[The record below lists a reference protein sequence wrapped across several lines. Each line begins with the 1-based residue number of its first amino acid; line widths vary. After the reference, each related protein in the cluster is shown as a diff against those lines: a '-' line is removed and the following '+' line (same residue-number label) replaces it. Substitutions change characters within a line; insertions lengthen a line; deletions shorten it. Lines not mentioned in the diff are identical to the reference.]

1 MKKSF
6 AFLVLLAG
14 LVGGLA
20 AQTSASDFEITESRH
35 IATNPTMTLEL
46 ASEVIIRGQE
56 DANRRRLELDR
67 RLSPSRLIQEKT
79 RMEEQ
84 LVSRARRELPDNP
97 SVGSFWYV
105 QLSYFDGSRRG
116 VNYAVFFFVSQN
128 RQVYHWM
135 YRSETNL

>member
-20 AQTSASDFEITESRH
+20 AQTSVSDFEITESMH
-35 IATNPTMTLEL
+35 LDTNPTMTLEA
-46 ASEVIIRGQE
+46 ASELVIRVQE
-56 DANRRRLELDR
+56 EANRRMRERDR
-67 RLSPSRLIQEKT
+67 RFSTSRLIQEKT

-97 SVGSFWYV
+97 SVGSFWFV
-105 QLSYFDGSRRG
+105 NMSYYSWDRNR
-116 VNYAVFFFVSQN
+116 AVLYSIYFFVSQN

-135 YRSETNL
+135 FRWEFH